1 MIRNV
6 WDKWSNDSFNILYIK
21 EKEVLSVYVSKDNST
36 CEKQKNHF
44 NDSKLRNRRMVLSCS
59 EKNYLHYYME

>member
-6 WDKWSNDSFNILYIK
+6 WEKWYNDSFNILYIK
-21 EKEVLSVYVSKDNST
+21 EKEVLSVYISKDNST
-36 CEKQKNHF
+36 CEKQKNSF

-59 EKNYLHYYME
+59 ENNYLHYYME